1 MKLLFTGRGTS
12 GSWRIR
18 GCQIAAALGAEAIPN
33 AVNEEADV
41 AVLVKRVDDRT
52 VRALRSRGA
61 KLVWDVVDA
70 WPQPHGNDWT
80 ESQAFA
86 WLYEEINRIK
96 PDAVIAATDRM
107 RDEFRRLEIPVLWL
121 RHHHR
126 PNIRRN
132 PIRERIT
139 VVGYEGSPSYIAKW
153 REVIGNECSKIGA
166 SFVVN
171 PDTLADCD
179 VVLALRDAKGYPPRN
194 WKSGVKLAN
203 AHASGTPWIGCVEAG
218 YTEIAT
224 GCEYWADGP
233 VALGASL
240 KWLSAQSTRGQIC
253 DRFVKAAYSVEHAAS
268 DLLKFIE
275 TQFHGKVKNETRSSD

>member
-1 MKLLFTGRGTS
+1 VKLLFTGRGTS

-70 WPQPHGNDWT
+70 WPQPDGNTWS
-80 ESQAFA
+80 ERQAFT
-86 WLYEEINRIK
+86 WLHAEINRIK

-107 RDEFRRLEIPVLWL
+107 RDEFRRLDIPVVWL

-139 VVGYEGSPSYIAKW
+139 VVGYEGSPSYIVKW
-153 REVIGNECSKIGA
+153 REAIKHECNRIDA

-179 VVLALRDAKGYPPRN
+179 VVLALRDAKGYAPRN
-194 WKSGVKLAN
+194 WKSGVKAEN
-203 AHASGTPWIGCVEAG
+203 AHASGTPLIASREAG
-218 YTEIAT
+218 YLEIAT
-224 GCEYWADGP
+224 GCEYWADCQHD
-233 VALGASL
+233 LGVSL
-240 KWLSAQSTRGQIC
+240 EWLTDQSTREQIC
-253 DRFVKAAYSVEHAAS
+253 DRFVQAAYPVERAAA
-268 DLLKFIE
+268 DLHSFLRQ
-275 TQFHGKVKNETRSSD
+275 QFA